1 MRPQIKGFEP
11 YLPGRSIDSV
21 KREHGL
27 KHIIKLASNENPLGP
42 SKKALS
48 AMRKVAKKLFL
59 YPDGASVSL
68 RIAVAKKAGVSAQ
81 IASSSAKGPMS

>member
-1 MRPQIKGFEP
+1 MKNFDSLIRPQILGFEP

-42 SKKALS
+42 SKKAPLTT
-48 AMRKVAKKLFL
+48 
-59 YPDGASVSL
+59 SL
-68 RIAVAKKAGVSAQ
+68 CRWLPRDSTGQ
-81 IASSSAKGPMS
+81 